1 MPTYGPIVTDKHL
14 RAVLALQ
21 GLNLPNSITA
31 QEAKEQGFLTVS
43 HSFNLLKEMNVPFP
57 HTGAW
62 VDEELVGYALVMEQ
76 RHRNRIPVLKP
87 MFDLLDTLSYQSQA
101 LTTMRYFVM
110 GQICV
115 AKAHRGKGIVKGMY
129 EDLKKRLCLYY
140 DYIITE
146 IATRNTRSMRA
157 HQKIGFKSIHTYT
170 SPEGEEWDVVAWRI
184 SD

>member
-1 MPTYGPIVTDKHL
+1 MPTFGPVVTDEHL
-14 RAVLALQ
+14 RAVLELQ
-21 GLNLPNSITA
+21 GLNLPGSITA
-31 QEAKEQGFLTVS
+31 HEAKEQGFLTVS
-43 HSFNLLKEMNVPFP
+43 HSFDLLKEMNAPFP
-57 HTGAW
+57 HAGAW
-62 VDEELVGYALVMEQ
+62 VNEELAGYALVMEQ
-76 RHRNRIPVLKP
+76 RHRNRIPVLRP
-87 MFDLLDTLSYQSQA
+87 MFDLLDSLKIQDEP
-101 LTTMRYFVM
+101 LTAIRYFVM

-129 EDLKKRLCLYY
+129 EDLKKRLCPHF